1 MTASMTGRIAII
13 TGGARGMGAATV
25 RAFAGAGATVI
36 IADVL
41 DAEGAALAADV
52 PGSAFHHLD
61 VSSEPAWE
69 AFVAT
74 VLASHGRIDAL
85 VNNAAILMFKDIDS
99 LTSNDLDRIL
109 GINLKGPIFG
119 MKHVGRAMKAAGKGA
134 IVNISSVDGLRG
146 ANGLGGYAVTKWG
159 LRGISKTA
167 AIEFGHHGVRVNSI
181 HPGGVNTVMGN
192 PGGATGDALQKDY
205 TMVPLQRIGEP
216 HEIAAA
222 SLFLCS
228 DAASYINGAE
238 LAVDGGWSAGV
249 YHSMLPGGPAGR

>member
-1 MTASMTGRIAII
+1 
-13 TGGARGMGAATV
+13 
-25 RAFAGAGATVI
+25 
-36 IADVL
+36 
-41 DAEGAALAADV
+41 
-52 PGSAFHHLD
+52 
-61 VSSEPAWE
+61 
-69 AFVAT
+69 
-74 VLASHGRIDAL
+74 
-85 VNNAAILMFKDIDS
+85 
-99 LTSNDLDRIL
+99 
-109 GINLKGPIFG
+109 

-159 LRGISKTA
+159 LRGITKTA
-167 AIEFGHHGVRVNSI
+167 AMEFGHHGVRVNSI

-216 HEIAAA
+216 HEIATA

-249 YHSMLPGGPAGR
+249 YHSMLPGGPATT

>member
-1 MTASMTGRIAII
+1 MTDMTGRIAII

-41 DAEGAALAADV
+41 DAEGKALAAEV
-52 PGSAFHHLD
+52 PGSEFHHLD

-69 AFVAT
+69 AFIAAVVAR
-74 VLASHGRIDAL
+74 HGRIDAL

-99 LTSNDLDRIL
+99 LTADDLDRIL

-119 MKHVGRAMKAAGKGA
+119 MKHAGRVMKAAGRGA

-146 ANGLGGYAVTKWG
+146 ANGLGGYAITKWG
-159 LRGISKTA
+159 LRGITKTA
-167 AIEFGHHGVRVNSI
+167 ALEFGHHGVRVNSI
-181 HPGGVNTVMGN
+181 HPGGVNTIMSN
-192 PGGATGDALQKDY
+192 PGAEPAAALNKDY
-205 TMVPLQRIGEP
+205 GMVPLQRIGEP
-216 HEIAAA
+216 EEIAAA

-228 DAASYINGAE
+228 DAASYISGAE
-238 LAVDGGWSAGV
+238 LAVDGGWSAGI
-249 YHSMLPGGPAGR
+249 YHSMLPGGPAPK